1 MTAQRNEVHF
11 HRVSER
17 TPGWIWQAL
26 YAAQKD
32 ARSGAVPVVIAG
44 PQDRRYMILD
54 IDTYN
59 ALATLVSDKE
69 DTP

>member
-1 MTAQRNEVHF
+1 MTTHQNEVHF

-32 ARSGAVPVVIAG
+32 ARSSSLPVIIELN
-44 PQDRRYMILD
+44 DFNEL
-54 IDTYN
+54 
-59 ALATLVSDKE
+59 LAATASQRE
-69 DTP
+69 EASA

>member
-1 MTAQRNEVHF
+1 MTTHQNEVHF

-32 ARSGAVPVVIAG
+32 ARSGAAPVVIAG

-59 ALATLVSDKE
+59 ALASDKE
-69 DTP
+69 DPQ